1 LINVRTKIL
10 LDDSNSITALNI
22 FESHDE
28 TKFQAFIFKAFYL
41 MKRKQYEEA
50 INVLELALENSEA
63 WFLFGKIYWNM
74 GNYNHSLMAFLN
86 GVRADRNNWECLIYL
101 GHYYREHND
110 IERSRRCYYAALQ
123 INPNS
128 EEAGIGLSTAYRL
141 LKNTVSII
149 TFSLLNTNLY
159 DITIIINFKFII
171 LTMMIIYCLVC

>member
-1 LINVRTKIL
+1 
-10 LDDSNSITALNI
+10 LDDSDSITALSI
-22 FESHDE
+22 FESQDE

-50 INVLELALENSEA
+50 INILELALENSEA
-63 WFLFGKIYWNM
+63 WLLFGKIYWEM
-74 GNYNHSLMAFLN
+74 GDFNHSLMAFLN

-101 GHYYREHND
+101 GHYYREHSND
-110 IERSRRCYYAALQ
+110 IERSRRCYHAALQ

-149 TFSLLNTNLY
+149 TFSISNTNLY
-159 DITIIINFKFII
+159 DITITINFKFMI
-171 LTMMIIYCLVC
+171 LTTMIIYSICLDC

>member
-1 LINVRTKIL
+1 VINIRTKIS

-22 FESHDE
+22 LESQDE

-41 MKRKQYEEA
+41 MKHKQYEEA

-63 WFLFGKIYWNM
+63 WLLFGKIYWNM
-74 GNYNHSLMAFLN
+74 GDYNHSLMAFLN
-86 GVRADRNNWECLIYL
+86 GVRRDRNNWECLIYL
-101 GHYYREHND
+101 GHYYREHSND
-110 IERSRRCYYAALQ
+110 IERSRRCYHAALQ

-149 TFSLLNTNLY
+149 TFSLLNTSLNM
-159 DITIIINFKFII
+159 T
-171 LTMMIIYCLVC
+171 